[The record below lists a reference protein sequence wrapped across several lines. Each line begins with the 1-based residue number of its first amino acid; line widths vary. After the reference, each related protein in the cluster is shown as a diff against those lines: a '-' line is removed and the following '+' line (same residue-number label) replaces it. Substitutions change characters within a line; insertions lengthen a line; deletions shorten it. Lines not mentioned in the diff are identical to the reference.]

1 MRIPSNRVLKGDAAR
16 RVAASENAGKVV
28 SVYIGIITLTAI
40 LVTVINFCLDLQIAK
55 TGGLSS
61 MGLRSVL
68 STIQSVLPMLQSMLS
83 MCLQIGY
90 IAAMMRVSRRQ
101 YTSPQTLKLGFDRF
115 WLLLR
120 TILLQSC
127 IYLAVCMAC
136 FWLSSQIFAFTPMAA
151 SVTELLMPVMEDGML
166 PMEALLDE
174 TLYNQLLQAMLP
186 VFAIF
191 GILYAAMMIP
201 ITYSFRLVNYI
212 IVDKPGFSAGAILRE
227 SKKLMKGHRFRL
239 FKLDL
244 GLWWWYALAFLSSL
258 VGYGDSLLPL
268 LGISLPM
275 SETVAYFLFYG
286 LFLISQFAIFYF
298 LRNRVEVA
306 YIQIYDILRPKEQEN
321 GVVLGNIFQM

>member
-127 IYLAVCMAC
+127 IYLAVCIAC
-136 FWLSSQIFAFTPMAA
+136 FWFSSQIFAFTPMAA

-306 YIQIYDILRPKEQEN
+306 YIQVYDILRPKEQDN

>member
-244 GLWWWYALAFLSSL
+244 GLWWWYALVFLSSL

>member
-127 IYLAVCMAC
+127 IYLAVCIAC

-212 IVDKPGFSAGAILRE
+212 VVDKPGFSAGAILRE

-306 YIQIYDILRPKEQEN
+306 YIQVYDILRPKEQEN

>member
-127 IYLAVCMAC
+127 IYLAICMAC

-306 YIQIYDILRPKEQEN
+306 YIQVYDILRPKEQDN